1 MIPEEFIVDGFQGI
15 RDPRGM
21 MGIRLEM
28 RGLIY
33 TGPSTILHNL
43 RKTVERAGISVENI
57 IITPLAMAN
66 QFLTKVNANSVL
78 L

>member
-1 MIPEEFIVDGFQGI
+1 
-15 RDPRGM
+15 M

-57 IITPLAMAN
+57 SSHRLLWQN
-66 QFLTKVNANSVL
+66 QS
-78 L
+78 